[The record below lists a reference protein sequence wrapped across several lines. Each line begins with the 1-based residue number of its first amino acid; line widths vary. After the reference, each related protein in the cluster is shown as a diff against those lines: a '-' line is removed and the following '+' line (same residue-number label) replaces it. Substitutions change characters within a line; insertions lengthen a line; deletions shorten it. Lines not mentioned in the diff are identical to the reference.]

1 MSKVANQINKA
12 LDNNVVELYGMS
24 QSGKSSIA
32 HEIAKK
38 YPATLWID
46 SLFQYNFDG
55 EYYLAQTSSL
65 DDIGEI
71 MNEFNL
77 LIIDDFFS
85 LKGRP
90 RDNMYKIQEFIYNN
104 KKLSVLVINQVR
116 HNFNENSSDKYKPF
130 ADYIMQKYADR
141 RFYVEFKDGKT
152 VVTQTK

>member
-1 MSKVANQINKA
+1 MSKAANQIKKA

-38 YPATLWID
+38 YPTTLWLD
-46 SLFQYNFDG
+46 SLFQHNFNG
-55 EYYLAQTSSL
+55 EYYIAQTSNL
-65 DDIGEI
+65 EDIREI

-77 LIIDDFFS
+77 LVIDDFFS

>member
-1 MSKVANQINKA
+1 MNKAVSKINKA

-38 YPATLWID
+38 YPATLWLD
-46 SLFQYNFDG
+46 SLFQYSLDG

-65 DDIGEI
+65 DDISEVVK
-71 MNEFNL
+71 ELEL
-77 LIIDDFFS
+77 LVIDDFFS
-85 LKGRP
+85 LKRRP

-104 KKLSVLVINQVR
+104 KKLSVLIINQIR
-116 HNFNENSSDKYKPF
+116 HNFNENSPDKYVPF
-130 ADYIMQKYADR
+130 ADYIMQRYADR
-141 RFYVEFKDGKT
+141 RFYCEFKNGKT

>member
-1 MSKVANQINKA
+1 MNKAVNQIKKA

-32 HEIAKK
+32 HGIAKK

-46 SLFQYNFDG
+46 SLHQYNFDG
-55 EYYLAQTSSL
+55 KYYIAQTSSL
-65 DDIGEI
+65 DDLDEV
-71 MNEFNL
+71 MSELEL

-104 KKLSVLVINQVR
+104 RKLSVLIINQVR
-116 HNFNENSSDKYKPF
+116 HNFNENSTDKYKPF
-130 ADYIMQKYADR
+130 ADYVMQKYADR
-141 RFYVEFKDGKT
+141 RFYCEFKDGKT
-152 VVTQTK
+152 IVTQTK